1 LKPAPGSATQAM
13 FDVGVGLWTM
23 RSTAARPAGVPDL
36 YARLRADARLAE
48 QLGFH
53 SLWVAEHHFW
63 YDGWCPATVTAAAT
77 VLGATTRL
85 RAGTG
90 IQLLSLWEPECI
102 ASAVSTLAALS
113 GGRLELGVGLGYRDE
128 EYDGFGFSRRVRAHR
143 MDSALDRLSTGWGD
157 AGAPPI
163 MVGGFS
169 DVALQRAGSR
179 GLGVFLPFSM
189 SRKKLRDTIER
200 YREIASAAGM
210 TPGRIGMLKY
220 AWATDGSSR
229 AREDAKAVI
238 AASAR
243 EYSGAWFP
251 LRGSIGFD
259 APDLLDGQLRL
270 AADNAL
276 IGPADE
282 IAEQL
287 DEIRDAGVDI
297 VVLQITRDDVE
308 ADHRTNME
316 AIAAGVLPAV
326 ARA

>member
-1 LKPAPGSATQAM
+1 M
-13 FDVGVGLWTM
+13 VDIGVGLWTM
-23 RSTAARPAGVPDL
+23 RSTAARPAGAPDL
-36 YARLRADARLAE
+36 YARLCADARLAE

-63 YDGWCPATVTAAAT
+63 YDGWCPATVTAAAA

-90 IQLLSLWEPECI
+90 IQLLSLWEPESI

-128 EYDGFGFSRRVRAHR
+128 EYDGFGFSRRVRARR
-143 MDSALDRLSTGWGD
+143 MDSALDRLTTGGSEP
-157 AGAPPI
+157 GAPPI

-169 DVALQRAGSR
+169 DVALRRAGSR
-179 GLGVFLPFSM
+179 GLGIFLPFSM
-189 SRKKLRDTIER
+189 NVAKLRDTIER

-210 TPGRIGMLKY
+210 RPGRVGMLKY

-229 AREDAKAVI
+229 ARERAQAVI

-251 LRGSIGFD
+251 LRGKIGFD

-282 IAEQL
+282 IAEQV

-297 VVLQITRDDVE
+297 VVLQLTRDDVA
-308 ADHRTNME
+308 ADHRANME
-316 AIAAGVLPAV
+316 TIAAGVLPAI
-326 ARA
+326 AAA